1 MESSSSTPCL
11 KESLQASLLI
21 ILCHHSRWFSVTF
34 WGFFPT
40 GLLLGRYT
48 KGSKGVGGGQASPQ
62 CKVLLKLQVLK
73 RIKKDIM
80 RGENFPKK
88 GHHNLEWS
96 LCLLLKGKLLARG
109 VAKYF
114 KWMTILG
121 SGQYTANGN
130 GALRPGGF
138 KRSQGLVGR
147 EGNATEL
154 AVCKGSYTVSCNS

>member
-1 MESSSSTPCL
+1 MESSSSIPCL

-80 RGENFPKK
+80 RGEDFPKK

-114 KWMTILG
+114 KRMTILG
-121 SGQYTANGN
+121 SGQYTAMWQDRKWSSQARRLQEEP
-130 GALRPGGF
+130 GACG
-138 KRSQGLVGR
+138 KGR
-147 EGNATEL
+147 ECYRACYLQG
-154 AVCKGSYTVSCNS
+154 VIHC